1 MRHTETAIQAPE
13 LDAHV
18 GVGAKPLVRPLPRVR
33 VLLDLS
39 PAAIDARAEKHGV
52 EFWQL
57 RTPLTAYRRHS
68 GVPYALDNG
77 CFGGSLPPAWGRMI
91 EEAKRQTPLWATS
104 QDVIGSARR
113 TLELWPR
120 FTRQMNG
127 IPRALVLQDGIGDFD
142 IPWHELA
149 CVFIGG
155 SDSFKSSPE
164 ARQAAV
170 AARMLGKLVHVGR
183 VNTYARARE
192 WADLADSYDGSGIS
206 RDPRDEQLAAVLAGI
221 RGDPA
226 TLPLFDAD

>member
-1 MRHTETAIQAPE
+1 MHHDDTTTQSTK

-18 GVGAKPLVRPLPRVR
+18 GVGAEPLVRPLPRVR
-33 VLLDLS
+33 LLLDLS
-39 PAAIDARAEKHGV
+39 PDAIDARSEKHCV

-57 RTPLTAYRRHS
+57 RTPLTAYRRHV

-91 EEAKRQTPLWATS
+91 EEAKREPPLWATS
-104 QDVIGSARR
+104 PDVVGSARR

-120 FTRQMNG
+120 FARKMNG
-127 IPRALVLQDGIGDFD
+127 VPRALVLQDGIGDFD
-142 IPWHELA
+142 IPWGDLDA
-149 CVFIGG
+149 VFIGG
-155 SDSFKSSPE
+155 SDAFKASPE
-164 ARQAAV
+164 ARHAAV

-183 VNTYARARE
+183 VNTWARARE

-221 RGDPA
+221 RGEQA
-226 TLPLFDAD
+226 TMPLFDAA